1 MDKNKKEQLEA
12 NGWVE
17 TTVQDFLELTDEEAA
32 YIEMKLNLSQALR
45 ERRLARGL
53 SQKEFAAL
61 VRSSQS
67 RVSKMEN
74 GDPSISMDLLVRSL
88 LALEATK
95 EELAEA
101 IAA

>member
-1 MDKNKKEQLEA
+1 MKEEKLERLKA
-12 NGWVE
+12 TGWME
-17 TTVQDFLELTDEEAA
+17 TSVQDFLELTDEEAA

-45 ERRLARGL
+45 ERRRARGMT
-53 SQKEFAAL
+53 QKEFAAL

-88 LALEATK
+88 PALEATK
-95 EELAEA
+95 EDLAEA